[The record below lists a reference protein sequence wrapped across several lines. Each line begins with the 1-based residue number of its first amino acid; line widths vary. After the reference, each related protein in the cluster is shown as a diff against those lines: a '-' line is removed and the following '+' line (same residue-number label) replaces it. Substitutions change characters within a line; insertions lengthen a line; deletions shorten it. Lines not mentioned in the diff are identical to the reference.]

1 MPRLEHVI
9 HEEKLNVTEDGK
21 EALYNLSGG
30 DMRKILNILQS
41 TSLAF
46 DIIYEKNVYACV
58 GQPDPHIIKQILKV
72 LLGETIE
79 HAIESMSKLEII

>member
-9 HEEKLNVTEDGK
+9 REEKLTVTEDGK

-30 DMRKILNILQS
+30 DMRKILNVLQS

-46 DIIYEKNVYACV
+46 DVVNEKNVYACV
-58 GQPDPHIIKQILKV
+58 GQPSPDLIKQILK
-72 LLGETIE
+72 LLLNETIE
-79 HAIESMSKLEII
+79 DAIESEWI

>member
-9 HEEKLNVTEDGK
+9 REENLTVTEDGK

-30 DMRKILNILQS
+30 DMRRILNVLQS

-46 DIIYEKNVYACV
+46 DVVNEKNVYACV
-58 GQPDPHIIKQILKV
+58 GQPNPELIKQILKV
-72 LLGETIE
+72 LLDETIVD
-79 HAIESMSKLEII
+79 AIESKYCC